1 MSSLSRRSLS
11 KKFKLYPYPYTTQ
24 ADIKGL
30 TAKEIM
36 LLPLSEV
43 NPDIA
48 NNTGGVRLTD
58 EQIKALNYLLAMKRH
73 KPKITQVQQYQMVQR
88 RINEN
93 REVANLMTE
102 TNTSIMLDA
111 VNTKQMENGLR
122 RLNDMNELSYTP
134 EERVFMSKVF
144 KGGRKT
150 KRRRTNK
157 RRTHKRQ
164 TK

>member
-93 REVANLMTE
+93 REVDNLMAE
-102 TNTSIMLDA
+102 TQDEVIMMKSLEDR
-111 VNTKQMENGLR
+111 LR
-122 RLNDMNELSYTP
+122 SLKS
-134 EERVFMSKVF
+134 